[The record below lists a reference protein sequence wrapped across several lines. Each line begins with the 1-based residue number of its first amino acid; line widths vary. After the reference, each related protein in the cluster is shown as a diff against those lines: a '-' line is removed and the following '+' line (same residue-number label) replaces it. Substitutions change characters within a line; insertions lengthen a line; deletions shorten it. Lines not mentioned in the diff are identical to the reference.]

1 MTEPTISDLAH
12 AVDLLERAV
21 ARMEIESAQA
31 DQRYATREA
40 VDRELANTA
49 TLTAER
55 LAGIVARLNGIDHD
69 VAQIQRDARERE
81 LRAEQKEVAKRNIVY
96 GALVAAVV
104 GLAAAAV
111 QAGVLG

>member
-21 ARMEIESAQA
+21 SRIEIESAQA
-31 DQRYATREA
+31 DQRYAKKDA
-40 VDRELANTA
+40 VDRELAATA

-55 LAGIVARLNGIDHD
+55 LAGIIARLNGIDHD
-69 VAQIQRDARERE
+69 VAQIQRDARDRE
-81 LRAEQKEVAKRNIVY
+81 LRAEQREVAKRNIVY
-96 GALVAAVV
+96 GALVAAIV

>member
-1 MTEPTISDLAH
+1 MTEPTLSELVH

-31 DQRYATREA
+31 GQRFATRDQ
-40 VDRELANTA
+40 VDRELAATA
-49 TLTAER
+49 TLTAEK
-55 LAGIVARLNGIDHD
+55 LAGIVARLNGIDND
-69 VAQIQRDARERE
+69 VAQIQQDARDRER
-81 LRAEQKEVAKRNIVY
+81 RAEAKETAKRNIVY

-104 GLAAAAV
+104 GLAAAAI